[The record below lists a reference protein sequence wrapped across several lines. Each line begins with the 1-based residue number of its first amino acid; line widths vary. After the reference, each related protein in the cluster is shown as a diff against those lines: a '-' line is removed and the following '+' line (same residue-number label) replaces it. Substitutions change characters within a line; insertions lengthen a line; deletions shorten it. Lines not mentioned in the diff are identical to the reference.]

1 MGKEHFLPSLGRGN
15 PRREPA
21 VKGAQI
27 TIDLDVPLDQDEIAD
42 RVLAVLGEVEAEYGI
57 EGFWNADRSIY
68 AFERSGIV
76 GEAHVRD
83 GHVSV
88 DVKLG
93 VVFGALRKTIERKLR
108 ERLEAGLK

>member
-1 MGKEHFLPSLGRGN
+1 MGKDHFLPSLGRG
-15 PRREPA
+15 PKRREPK

-27 TIDLDVPLDQDEIAD
+27 RIDMDVSLDHKDIVD
-42 RVLAVLGEVEAEYGI
+42 RVTAVLGGIEDEYDI

-76 GEAHVRD
+76 GEAHVSD
-83 GHVSV
+83 GHVTV

-93 VVFGALRKTIERKLR
+93 VVFGAFRKTIEQKLR
-108 ERLEAGLK
+108 QRLEEGLS

>member
-1 MGKEHFLPSLGRGN
+1 MGKEHFMPMVTSGN
-15 PRREPA
+15 QRREPS

-27 TIDLDVPLDQDEIAD
+27 VIDLDVPLDQEEIAD
-42 RVLAVLGEVEAEYGI
+42 RVSAVLGEVEAEYGLD
-57 EGFWNADRSIY
+57 GFWNADRSIY

-76 GEAHVRD
+76 GEAHVED

-108 ERLEAGLK
+108 ERLEEGLQ